1 MNKINKPLKVILA
14 STRNLGIGKDN
25 DLPWPRLKNDMKL
38 FKKITSGENQNA
50 LIMGYNTF
58 KSIKEKPLPN
68 RMNLVVTSKRNM
80 SSKET
85 ENLKFVN
92 SIEEAV

>member
-1 MNKINKPLKVILA
+1 
-14 STRNLGIGKDN
+14 
-25 DLPWPRLKNDMKL
+25 
-38 FKKITSGENQNA
+38 
-50 LIMGYNTF
+50 MGYKTF

-80 SSKET
+80 SSRET

-92 SIEEAV
+92 SIEEAIETS